1 LEKETWPPSTTTGD
15 DNDNNNNNNNNTI
28 HPAIQ
33 TTIDA
38 YKSVLTHPD
47 ATKVYKPSEL
57 ALIGITLLVKKWYL
71 VGRADGA
78 DESSSEKKEPSI
90 LQQVLEVVAKTSES
104 QDIGIQTAL
113 IDTMTAIATSP
124 KCEIHEN
131 ALLIAVRSTFH
142 VYLVSKKQSCKDVAK
157 RAVLDMLKA
166 VFVRMEAHDAMLNN
180 NNTTSTQQQQQP
192 QPNTNKNNNTNPT
205 GGLPTQYHLDAYSLF
220 RSFCKL
226 SSKEL
231 PADDTDEQQL
241 SLSGHSSKAKEL
253 ALFFNTNIPTDPTE
267 LQSKIL
273 SLELILHVFTEF
285 GESLVGH
292 DKFLTLVQHYVS
304 GSLLKNCVSNHTQV
318 AFLSQNIFLVLVR
331 RSFGLSFAFL
341 KKST

>member
-1 LEKETWPPSTTTGD
+1 VDP
-15 DNDNNNNNNNNTI
+15 I

-33 TTIDA
+33 TTMDA
-38 YKSVLTHPD
+38 YKSILTHPD
-47 ATKVYKPSEL
+47 ATKVYKPCEL
-57 ALIGITLLVKKWYL
+57 ALMGITLLVNKWYL
-71 VGRADGA
+71 VGHADGA
-78 DESSSEKKEPSI
+78 DKPTAAANDEPSL
-90 LQQVLEVVAKTSES
+90 LQQVLEVVAKTSEL

-180 NNTTSTQQQQQP
+180 INNTT
-192 QPNTNKNNNTNPT
+192 NNNNNNNTTPT

-220 RSFCKL
+220 RSLCKL

-231 PADDTDEQQL
+231 PADETDEQQL
-241 SLSGHSSKAKEL
+241 SLSGHSSKAKEF

-285 GESLVGH
+285 GDSLVGH

-331 RSFGLSFAFL
+331 MYLCSVC
-341 KKST
+341 